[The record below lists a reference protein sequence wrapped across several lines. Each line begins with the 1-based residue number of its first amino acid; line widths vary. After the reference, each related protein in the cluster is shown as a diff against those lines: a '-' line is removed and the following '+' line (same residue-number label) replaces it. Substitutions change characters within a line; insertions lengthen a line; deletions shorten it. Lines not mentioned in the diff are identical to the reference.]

1 MASSS
6 TTNTPDGAKSSS
18 CPRGHW
24 RPGEDEKLKQ
34 LVEKYGPQNWNSI
47 AEKLEGRSGKSCRL
61 RWFNQL
67 DTRINKRP
75 FTQEEEERLLN
86 AHRAHGNKWALIA
99 RHFPGRTD
107 NAVKNHWHV
116 VMARRSRE
124 RSRLLARATSSA
136 ASSPSTGGYLF
147 GAGTPATSA
156 LCFGFSKLGGNG
168 SGGLFSSPAAAPR
181 TSLFKSFGTATGGS
195 KGFLGASFEA
205 SGRYSSY
212 SSKQPTAPLS
222 ITFSSPR
229 EALGME
235 IGHHGRHEHHQKDY
249 HASDSAADEPLK
261 KKDVPFIDFLGV
273 GVSS

>member
-6 TTNTPDGAKSSS
+6 NTSDGARSSS

-24 RPGEDEKLKQ
+24 RPGEDQKLKE
-34 LVEKYGPQNWNSI
+34 LVDKYGPQNWNSI

-67 DTRINKRP
+67 DPRINKRP
-75 FTQEEEERLLN
+75 FSEEEEERLLA

-124 RSRLLARATSSA
+124 RSRLLARAAQHSSSSPFVSGGSPA
-136 ASSPSTGGYLF
+136 ASSSF
-147 GAGTPATSA
+147 
-156 LCFGFSKLGGNG
+156 CFGFSKTSIVGSSGGG
-168 SGGLFSSPAAAPR
+168 SGGLLSSSPVAPFFR
-181 TSLFKSFGTATGGS
+181 SYGTN
-195 KGFLGASFEA
+195 LEA
-205 SGRYSSY
+205 GRYSSY
-212 SSKQPTAPLS
+212 GGISKQQPAS

-229 EALGME
+229 EALAVDMG
-235 IGHHGRHEHHQKDY
+235 HGRLHGGNDITNKREYHDVDHAGDKTPPPTRKD
-249 HASDSAADEPLK
+249 
-261 KKDVPFIDFLGV
+261 DVPFFDFLGV